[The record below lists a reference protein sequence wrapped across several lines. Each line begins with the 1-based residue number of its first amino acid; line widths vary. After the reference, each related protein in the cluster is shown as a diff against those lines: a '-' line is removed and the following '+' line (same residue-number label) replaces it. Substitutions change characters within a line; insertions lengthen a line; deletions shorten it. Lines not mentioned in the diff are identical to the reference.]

1 MLPQVA
7 AAKEAD
13 RAPHR
18 PTPHPAPAPCAQEHL
33 QELSFTFEDVCC
45 RGDRVAVY
53 RSASVVAKDGT
64 RQPGI
69 AVFDVW
75 RVVGGQV
82 RPASGTGQCFNWKG
96 MVHPLPVLAD

>member
-1 MLPQVA
+1 M
-7 AAKEAD
+7 
-13 RAPHR
+13 
-18 PTPHPAPAPCAQEHL
+18 QEHL

-64 RQPGI
+64 RQPVI

-82 RPASGTGQCFNWKG
+82 RPVSGRDSTSTGKDGASAGYAC
-96 MVHPLPVLAD
+96 

>member
-1 MLPQVA
+1 M
-7 AAKEAD
+7 
-13 RAPHR
+13 
-18 PTPHPAPAPCAQEHL
+18 QEHL

-64 RQPGI
+64 RQPVI

-82 RPASGTGQCFNWKG
+82 RPVSGKGQYVDWQGWCIR
-96 MVHPLPVLAD
+96 